1 MTDLLVLHDLGAP
14 GGSEWAAVFSGW
26 PGRVLAPDL
35 PGHNGAPPPV
45 GGHHELGDAVYVALD
60 VLHARPPVELV
71 VVGVGHNGA
80 AAQILA
86 LGGRAAGLVLV
97 DGLGGPWLEPADI
110 EAGQREMRRRILTT
124 PGALSTPAPGA
135 DDPRATMVVGAA
147 DRGFAVRQAEAIR
160 VPVLVIETPSSPTPD
175 TDDLVDHFARATLT
189 HLAARDPGRAASA
202 VQAWW
207 VGLSTSSAL
216 D

>member
-1 MTDLLVLHDLGAP
+1 MSDLLVLHDYGAP
-14 GGSEWAAVFSGW
+14 GGGEWAAAFAGW

-35 PGHNGAPPPV
+35 PGHNGTPPPV
-45 GGHHELGDAVYVALD
+45 GGHHEPGDAVYVALD
-60 VLHARPPVELV
+60 LLRTEPSDELV
-71 VVGVGHNGA
+71 VVGVGYTGA

-86 LGGRAAGLVLV
+86 LGGRAVGLVLV

-124 PGALSTPAPGA
+124 PGAMPAPAPGD

-147 DRGFAVRQAEAIR
+147 DREFAVRQAEAMP

-175 TDDLVDHFARATLT
+175 TDDLADHFARVTLT
-189 HLAARDPGRAASA
+189 RIDARDPGRAAS
-202 VQAWW
+202 VVRSWW
-207 VGLSTSSAL
+207 G
-216 D
+216 DP